1 MQKIIMSPSRYV
13 QGAGEVGKLPE
24 HVGKFGTSALVLM
37 SGTMMRTKADE
48 LKANF
53 EAAGIK
59 FTPEKF
65 NGECSKVEI
74 ARLQKIVKEKS
85 CDVVVGVGGGKTLDT
100 AKSVAFYEKLP
111 VVIAPSIASTDAPCS
126 ALAVVYT
133 EDGVFDEYLVLPK
146 NPELVIMDTDII
158 KEAPAR
164 LFVAGMGDALATY
177 FEAQATVDSNGTTM
191 SGAHPTKSALALAKL
206 CYDIL
211 IEDGLKAKLAIET
224 KSCTPAVENVIEANT
239 YLSGV
244 GFESGGLA
252 AAHAIHNGLTVLTE
266 CHHMY
271 HGEKVAFGLM
281 VQLIMED
288 KPMDDIEEVI
298 DFCLSVGLPITL
310 GELGCSEPT
319 PEKIMA
325 VAVSASD
332 PGETIHNEPF
342 DVDADVVYAAI
353 MAADAL
359 GRLYLGEY

>member
-13 QGAGEVGKLPE
+13 QGAGEVEKLPE
-24 HVGKFGTSALVLM
+24 HVSKLGSSALVLM
-37 SGTMMRTKADE
+37 SGTMMRTKSEE
-48 LKANF
+48 LKAAF

-59 FTPEKF
+59 FTAEKF
-65 NGECSKVEI
+65 GGECSKVEVG
-74 ARLQKIVKEKS
+74 RLQEIVKTNG
-85 CDVVVGVGGGKTLDT
+85 CDVIVGVGGGKTLDT
-100 AKSVAFYEKLP
+100 AKATAHYEKLP
-111 VVIAPSIASTDAPCS
+111 VVIVPSIASTDAPCS
-126 ALAVVYT
+126 ALSVLYT
-133 EDGVFDEYLVLPK
+133 EDGIFDEYLVLPK
-146 NPELVIMDTDII
+146 NPEIVIMDTDII

-177 FEAQATVDSNGTTM
+177 FEALATVASNGTTM

-211 IEDGLKAKLAIET
+211 IEDGLKAKLAVEA
-224 KSCTPAVENVIEANT
+224 KACTPAVENVIEANT

-252 AAHAIHNGLTVLTE
+252 ACHAIHNGLTVLSE

-271 HGEKVAFGLM
+271 HGEKVAFGTL
-281 VQLIMED
+281 VQLVMENRSIEE
-288 KPMDDIEEVI
+288 IEEVI

-310 GELGCSEPT
+310 AELGCTEPT
-319 PEKIMA
+319 PEKIME
-325 VAVSASD
+325 VAKAAAD
-332 PGETIHNEPF
+332 PGETIHNMPF

-359 GRLYLGEY
+359 GQLYLEI

>member
-48 LKANF
+48 LKSNF

-59 FTPEKF
+59 FIPEKF

-74 ARLQKIVKEKS
+74 ERLQKIVKANG
-85 CDVVVGVGGGKTLDT
+85 CDVVIGIGGGKTLDT
-100 AKSVAFYEKLP
+100 AKSVAYYEKLP

-126 ALAVVYT
+126 ALAVIYT
-133 EDGVFDEYLVLPK
+133 EDGIFDEYLVLPK

-158 KEAPAR
+158 KDAPAR
-164 LFVAGMGDALATY
+164 LFVSGMGDALATY
-177 FEAQATVDSNGTTM
+177 FEAQATMDSNGTTM
-191 SGAHPTKSALALAKL
+191 SGAHPTKSALALAEL
-206 CYDIL
+206 CYDTL

-224 KSCTPAVENVIEANT
+224 KVCTPAVENVIEANT

-252 AAHAIHNGLTVLTE
+252 AAHAVHNGLTVLTE

-271 HGEKVAFGLM
+271 HGEKVAFGTL
-281 VQLIMED
+281 VQLIMENRS
-288 KPMDDIEEVI
+288 MDEIEEVI

-310 GELGCSEPT
+310 GELGCTEPT

-325 VAVSASD
+325 VAVAAAD

-359 GRLYLGEY
+359 GRLYLGDF

>member
-13 QGAGEVGKLPE
+13 QGAGEVKKLPE
-24 HVGKFGTSALVLM
+24 HVSKLGSSALVLM
-37 SGTMMRTKADE
+37 SGTMMRTKSDE
-48 LKANF
+48 LKIAF

-59 FTPEKF
+59 FTAEKF

-74 ARLQKIVKEKS
+74 DRLQEIVKANG
-85 CDVVVGVGGGKTLDT
+85 CDVIVGVGGGKTLDT
-100 AKSVAFYEKLP
+100 AKATAHYEKLP

-126 ALAVVYT
+126 ALSVLYT
-133 EDGVFDEYLVLPK
+133 EDGIFDEYLVLPK
-146 NPELVIMDTDII
+146 NPEIVIMDTDII

-164 LFVAGMGDALATY
+164 LFVSGMGDALATY
-177 FEAQATVDSNGTTM
+177 FEALATVASNGTTM

-211 IEDGLKAKLAIET
+211 IEDGLKAKLAVEA

-252 AAHAIHNGLTVLTE
+252 ACHAIHNGLTVLSE

-271 HGEKVAFGLM
+271 HGEKVAFGTL
-281 VQLIMED
+281 VQLVMENRSIE
-288 KPMDDIEEVI
+288 DIEEVI
-298 DFCLSVGLPITL
+298 EFCLSVGLPITL
-310 GELGCSEPT
+310 AELGCTEPT
-319 PEKIMA
+319 PEKIME
-325 VAVSASD
+325 VAKAAAD
-332 PGETIHNEPF
+332 PGETIHNMPF

-359 GRLYLGEY
+359 GQLYLEI